1 MLDQPFRSQWSFD
14 VVDYPTWRAQLED
27 VQAVLQQSVGFI
39 DLQLLHSPDQIDR
52 YLVQSTWKDVGSYRR
67 ATSATTAKLVV
78 WPFLANM
85 LDLPS
90 TFETLLEVTADTVVE
105 FPSSVSEG

>member
-1 MLDQPFRSQWSFD
+1 MGDQPFRSQWSFD
-14 VVDYPTWRAQLED
+14 VTEYEPWRAQLDE
-27 VQAVLQQSVGFI
+27 VQQVLQNSVGF
-39 DLQLLHSPDQIDR
+39 LEMQLLHSPDQAER

-67 ATSATTAKLVV
+67 ATSATPAKLVV

-90 TFETLLEVTADTVVE
+90 TFETLLEVDADSVVE
-105 FPSSVSEG
+105 YPSSVSES

>member
-14 VVDYPTWRAQLED
+14 VADFAAWRAQLEE
-27 VQAVLQQSVGFI
+27 VQIVLQQSAGFI
-39 DLQLLHSPDQIDR
+39 DLQLLHSPDQTDR

-67 ATSATTAKLVV
+67 ATSATNAKLVV
-78 WPFLANM
+78 WPFLATM

-90 TFETLLEVTADTVVE
+90 TFETLLEVTADSVVE

>member
-1 MLDQPFRSQWSFD
+1 MVDQPFRSQWSFD
-14 VVDYPTWRAQLED
+14 VADYAAWRSQLED
-27 VQAVLQQSVGFI
+27 VQTVLQQSAGFI
-39 DLQLLHSPDQIDR
+39 DLQLLHSPDEADR

-67 ATSATTAKLVV
+67 AISATAAKLIV
-78 WPFLANM
+78 WPFVANM

-105 FPSSVSEG
+105 YQSSVSES